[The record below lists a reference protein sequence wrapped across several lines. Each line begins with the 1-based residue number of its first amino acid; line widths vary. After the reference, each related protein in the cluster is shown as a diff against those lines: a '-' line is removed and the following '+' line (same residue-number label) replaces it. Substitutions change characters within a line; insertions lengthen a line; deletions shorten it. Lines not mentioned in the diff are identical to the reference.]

1 MDKKIAIGVPTNR
14 GLRTKT
20 AQSLLALVAHGGYEF
35 YFVFAT
41 EGYTVAE
48 NRNYIAVQALN
59 TECDYLLFVDDDMV
73 FPPETLDC
81 LMAHGKRIIGVAS
94 NSRILPLKHT
104 VELPEGMTELP
115 TALFQTKAV
124 GCGVMLVDMAVFT
137 EIERPW
143 FGFKT
148 FPTGQIARGEDA
160 WFCDLAG
167 DKEIEIWCDPTISI
181 GHIGEYT
188 Y

>member
-1 MDKKIAIGVPTNR
+1 MKIAIGIPTNR
-14 GLRTKT
+14 GLKAKT
-20 AQSLLALVAHGGYEF
+20 AQSLLELTAHGGHEF
-35 YFVFAT
+35 CFVFAT

-59 TECDYLLFVDDDMV
+59 QGCDWLLFVDDDMV
-73 FPPETLDC
+73 FPPDTLGC
-81 LMAHGKRIIGVAS
+81 LLAHGKRIIGVAS

-104 VELPEGMTELP
+104 VELPDGIAELP
-115 TALFQTKAV
+115 NELFQTKAV
-124 GCGVMLVDMAVFT
+124 GCGVMLVDMAVFK

-160 WFCDLAG
+160 WFCDLAREKG
-167 DKEIEIWCDPTISI
+167 IEIWCDPTIKI
-181 GHIGEYT
+181 GHIGDFIF
-188 Y
+188 